1 MTDSSHQ
8 PVPKE
13 EVIDE
18 FFGQARKS
26 SQKQFYPDSEDEGT
40 DLGVQSDDGSEDS
53 EGVASHVTCS
63 EGGIDLQHIVEK
75 RR

>member
-1 MTDSSHQ
+1 M
-8 PVPKE
+8 
-13 EVIDE
+13 IDE

-26 SQKQFYPDSEDEGT
+26 SQKQFYPDSEDEMS

-53 EGVASHVTCS
+53 EEGVASHVTHS
-63 EGGIDLQHIVEK
+63 EGRIDLQHIMEK